1 MSRPGDGDNG
11 ENDDDDD
18 DENGVGDDNEV
29 LQDEELER
37 IEQEILDELNQF

>member
-11 ENDDDDD
+11 ENGDGDGDDDD
-18 DENGVGDDNEV
+18 EV